1 VKLHH
6 ESEVVLHVN
15 FCTFKPILQTQY
27 QTAFNMKRKQFLQ
40 SLIGASAFMAMPFES
55 YANDDEALLQMI
67 KDSSKP
73 SKGNLFGFK
82 ADPIKKV
89 NVGIIG
95 LGNRGTVLLEMFK
108 WLVEH
113 NDAEI
118 VALCDLE
125 EKKVNKAVDNL
136 SKWQTSKPKTYS
148 GNKDAWKTLAQQDN
162 IDLLLIVTP
171 WEMHTP
177 MALYGMNHGKHVAVE
192 VPIAYTL
199 TDCWNLIETAE
210 RTQKHCIMIENC
222 CYNEEELFVLNMI
235 ENGVFGDITHTEG
248 AYLHDLRAHMLSSD
262 YYQDQWRLKHHI
274 ERDGNFY
281 TTHGL
286 GPISFYLNIGRGD
299 TYSHLTSMSSRELN
313 LSRTAKKM
321 NSPYTEFKCG
331 DMNSTM
337 IKTELGKSI
346 LLQFDV
352 HTGRPYS
359 RINKVV
365 GTKAVHDGYPS
376 RLYIDKEELSYWGHQ
391 WLDKEAY
398 DGYKSKYQHPMIKK
412 LKSVSQNFKQG
423 HGGMDFVMIYRL
435 IKCLNL
441 GQPLDINV
449 YDSVMWSAITPLSE
463 LSAASK
469 SLSIPFPDFTGGQ
482 WKEKKDLEV
491 MRTLNT

>member
-1 VKLHH
+1 
-6 ESEVVLHVN
+6 
-15 FCTFKPILQTQY
+15 
-27 QTAFNMKRKQFLQ
+27 MKRKEFLQ
-40 SLIGASAFMAMPFES
+40 SLLGASAFAAIPFSS
-55 YANDDEALLQMI
+55 YAEDNHSVLSMLEDM
-67 KDSSKP
+67 SRP
-73 SKGNLFGFK
+73 TKGNLFSFK
-82 ADPIKKV
+82 ADSLDKV
-89 NVGIIG
+89 KIGIIG
-95 LGNRGTVLLEMFK
+95 LGNRGSVLLQMFEY
-108 WLVEH
+108 LVEH
-113 NDAEI
+113 NHAEI

-125 EKKVNKAVDNL
+125 ESKVNKASEQL
-136 SKWQTSKPKTYS
+136 SKWQKSKPKTYF
-148 GNKDAWKTLAQQDN
+148 GDTDQWKKVAQQDN

-171 WEMHTP
+171 WELHTP
-177 MALYGMNHGKHVAVE
+177 MAIYGMNQGKHVAVE

-210 RTQKHCIMIENC
+210 RTQKHCIMLENC

-248 AYLHDLRAHMLSSD
+248 AYLHDLRAHMLSSE

-313 LSRTAKKM
+313 LSETAKRM
-321 NSPYTEFKCG
+321 NSPYTQFKCG

-337 IKTELGKSI
+337 IRTEQGKTI

-376 RLYIDKEELSYWGHQ
+376 RLYIDKPELSYWGHQ
-391 WLDKEAY
+391 WLDSEGY
-398 DGYKSKYQHPMIKK
+398 TEYKSKYQHPMIKK
-412 LKSVSQNFKQG
+412 LKSISQSFKQG

-435 IKCLNL
+435 IRCLNL
-441 GQPLDINV
+441 GLPLDINV

-463 LSAASK
+463 LSVASK
-469 SLSIPFPDFTGGQ
+469 SMSIPFPDFTGGQ
-482 WKEKKDLEV
+482 WKEKSELEV
-491 MRTLNT
+491 MRVLKTN

>member
-1 VKLHH
+1 M
-6 ESEVVLHVN
+6 E
-15 FCTFKPILQTQY
+15 
-27 QTAFNMKRKQFLQ
+27 RKKFIQ
-40 SLIGASAFMAMPFES
+40 SLLGASAFAAFPYSS
-55 YANDDEALLQMI
+55 YAKD
-67 KDSSKP
+67 DSSIVEMIQNASRP
-73 SKGNLFGFK
+73 TTGNLFGFK
-82 ADPIKKV
+82 VDGIEKV
-89 NVGIIG
+89 RVGIIG
-95 LGNRGTVLLEMFK
+95 LGNRGTTLLEMFK
-108 WLVEH
+108 WLVE
-113 NDAEI
+113 NEDAEI
-118 VALCDLE
+118 VALSDLE
-125 EKKVNKAVDNL
+125 TNKVTKAAENL
-136 SKWQTSKPKTYS
+136 SKWQKLKPKTYA
-148 GNKDAWKTLAQQDN
+148 GGKDEWKKLAQQDN
-162 IDLLLIVTP
+162 IDLLLITTP
-171 WEMHTP
+171 WELHTP
-177 MALYGMNHGKHVAVE
+177 MSIYGMNHGKHVASE

-210 RTQKHCIMIENC
+210 RTKKHCIMLENC

-235 ENGVFGDITHTEG
+235 ENGVFGDLTHSEG

-286 GPISFYLNIGRGD
+286 GPISFYMNIGRGD

-321 NSPYTEFKCG
+321 NSNYTKFKCG

-337 IKTELGKSI
+337 IKTELGKTI

-376 RLYIDKEELSYWGHQ
+376 RLYIDKDELSYWGHK
-391 WLDKEAY
+391 WLNEDEY
-398 DGYKSKYQHPMIKK
+398 QSYKTKYQHPLIGK
-412 LKSVSQNFKQG
+412 LKSISENFKQG

-441 GQPLDINV
+441 GLPLDINV
-449 YDSVMWSAITPLSE
+449 YDSVMWSAVTPLSE
-463 LSAASK
+463 LSVASK
-469 SLSIPFPDFTGGQ
+469 SLSIPFPDFTGGNWQ
-482 WKEKKDLEV
+482 NKEKLEI
-491 MRTLNT
+491 MRELSTLDNKK

>member
-1 VKLHH
+1 
-6 ESEVVLHVN
+6 
-15 FCTFKPILQTQY
+15 
-27 QTAFNMKRKQFLQ
+27 MKRKQFLQ
-40 SLIGASAFMAMPFES
+40 SLIGASAFMAMPFSS
-55 YANDDEALLQMI
+55 YADDNDGLLRI
-67 KDSSKP
+67 LEDSSK
-73 SKGNLFGFK
+73 KTMGNLFGLK

-89 NVGIIG
+89 KVGIIG
-95 LGNRGTVLLEMFK
+95 LGNRGSVLLEMFQ
-108 WLVEH
+108 WLVDKNH
-113 NDAEI
+113 AEI

-125 EKKVNKAVDNL
+125 ESKVNKAVERL
-136 SKWQTSKPKTYS
+136 GKWQQKAPKTYS
-148 GNKDAWKTLAQQDN
+148 GDTESWKALAKQDN

-171 WEMHTP
+171 WALHTP
-177 MALYGMNHGKHVAVE
+177 MAIYGMNAGKHVAVE

-210 RTQKHCIMIENC
+210 RTNKHCIMLENC

-235 ENGVFGDITHTEG
+235 EQGVFGDITHTEG

-274 ERDGNFY
+274 NRDGNFY

-286 GPISFYLNIGRGD
+286 GPISQYLNIGRGD
-299 TYSHLTSMSSRELN
+299 TFSHLTSMSSRELN
-313 LSRTAKKM
+313 LSETAKRM
-321 NSPYTEFKCG
+321 NSPYTSFKCG

-337 IKTELGKSI
+337 IKTEKGKSI

-391 WLDKEAY
+391 WLKDETY
-398 DGYKSKYQHPMIKK
+398 QEYKSKYQHPMIKK
-412 LKSVSQNFKQG
+412 LKSISSNFKQG

-435 IKCLNL
+435 IRCLNL
-441 GQPLDINV
+441 GLPLDMNV
-449 YDSVMWSAITPLSE
+449 YDGAMWSAVTPLSE
-463 LSAASK
+463 LSVASK
-469 SLSIPFPDFTGGQ
+469 SLSIPFPDFTGEQ
-482 WKEKKDLEV
+482 WKAKSELEI
-491 MRTLNT
+491 MRTI